1 MEFCVNSL
9 KSHDTDPEQFLQMFE
24 KNGYKI
30 SPNSF
35 LDTKYYSI
43 DDIMRRGNDIINLY
57 LVYSKAF
64 E

>member
-1 MEFCVNSL
+1 
-9 KSHDTDPEQFLQMFE
+9 MFE
-24 KNGYKI
+24 NNGYKI

-35 LDTKYYSI
+35 FDEKNYSV
-43 DDIMRRGNDIINLY
+43 DDIMRMPNKIMNLY